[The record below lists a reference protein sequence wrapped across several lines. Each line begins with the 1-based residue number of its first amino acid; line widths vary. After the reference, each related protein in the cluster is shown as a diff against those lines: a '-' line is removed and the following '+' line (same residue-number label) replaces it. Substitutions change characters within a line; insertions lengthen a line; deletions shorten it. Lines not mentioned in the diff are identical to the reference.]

1 MSKTIKMLGLAV
13 ICLPLV
19 FSLLHQSES
28 AIGQSGSWLAFLPYS
43 NNWIVGMI
51 LPSFGISIAI
61 IVLLSGPVRI
71 RAMRLLNSGP
81 YLSLLALMFLVWFF
95 VTIEVGLRSLSSK
108 HTPSPLHVGMNY
120 IGYRGPV
127 LSIIKPEDTHY
138 IAAIG
143 GSTTYGNGVDWWEAW
158 PAYFEEYLNVD
169 GTTKNH
175 HIFRVA
181 NLGLEAAGFDC
192 GIRRFRHF
200 SNLYKFDVLVIHAGY
215 NGIGDWCQ
223 LWLPINTKLRDV
235 SLLIHVVMEFLE
247 GQTSYM
253 NMMELVHRVV
263 VTMDKNTDA
272 NESTEDFVQMYV
284 EFVADVLRNG
294 TKVVAILQPRPASQ
308 LAGSE
313 ISDTNKVDDLM
324 QRLALRGD
332 ILGSSLIK
340 RFGDFDEFILVDLHG
355 VDIDQYRAD
364 SIHLMPEGNRYISEI
379 IASKLLES
387 YDK

>member
-1 MSKTIKMLGLAV
+1 MSKTVKMVGLAV
-13 ICLPLV
+13 IFLPFL

-43 NNWIVGMI
+43 NNWIVGII
-51 LPSFGISIAI
+51 LPSLGISIAS

-71 RAMRLLNSGP
+71 RVMRLLNGGP
-81 YLSLLALMFLVWFF
+81 YLSLMALMFFVWLF
-95 VTIEVGLRSLSSK
+95 VTVEVGLRSLSSK

-127 LSIIKPEDTHY
+127 ISLIKPEDTHY

-158 PAYFEEYLNVD
+158 PAYFEEHLNVYVNTND
-169 GTTKNH
+169 H
-175 HIFRVA
+175 HSFRVA
-181 NLGLEAAGFDC
+181 NLGLEGAGLDC

-200 SNLYKFDVLVIHAGY
+200 SKMYKFDVLVIHAGY

-247 GQTSYM
+247 GQTSYI
-253 NMMELVHRVV
+253 NMMESINRVV
-263 VTMDKNTDA
+263 VTIDKNTDA
-272 NESTEDFVQMYV
+272 NEATEDFVQMYV

-294 TKVVAILQPRPASQ
+294 TKVVAILQPSPASQ

-313 ISDTNKVDDLM
+313 ISDASTADDLM

-340 RFGDFDEFILVDLHG
+340 RFGNFDEFILVDLHA

-364 SIHLMPEGNRYISEI
+364 SIHLMPDGNRYISEI
-379 IASKLLES
+379 IASKLLDS

>member
-1 MSKTIKMLGLAV
+1 MVGLAV
-13 ICLPLV
+13 IFLPFL

-51 LPSFGISIAI
+51 LPSLGISIAS

-71 RAMRLLNSGP
+71 RAMRLLNGGP
-81 YLSLLALMFLVWFF
+81 YLSLMALMFFVWLF
-95 VTIEVGLRSLSSK
+95 VTVEVGLRSLSSK

-127 LSIIKPEDTHY
+127 ISIIKPEDTHY

-158 PAYFEEYLNVD
+158 PAYFEEHLNVYVNTND
-169 GTTKNH
+169 H
-175 HIFRVA
+175 HSFRVA
-181 NLGLEAAGFDC
+181 NLGLEGAGLDC

-200 SNLYKFDVLVIHAGY
+200 SKMYKFDVLVIHAGY

-247 GQTSYM
+247 GQTSYI
-253 NMMELVHRVV
+253 NMMESINRVV
-263 VTMDKNTDA
+263 VTIDKNTDA
-272 NESTEDFVQMYV
+272 NEATEDFVQMYV

-294 TKVVAILQPRPASQ
+294 TKVVAILQPSPASQ

-313 ISDTNKVDDLM
+313 ISDASTSDDLM

-340 RFGDFDEFILVDLHG
+340 RFGNFDEFILVDLHA

-379 IASKLLES
+379 IASKLLDS

>member
-1 MSKTIKMLGLAV
+1 M
-13 ICLPLV
+13 
-19 FSLLHQSES
+19 
-28 AIGQSGSWLAFLPYS
+28 
-43 NNWIVGMI
+43 
-51 LPSFGISIAI
+51 
-61 IVLLSGPVRI
+61 
-71 RAMRLLNSGP
+71 
-81 YLSLLALMFLVWFF
+81 
-95 VTIEVGLRSLSSK
+95 
-108 HTPSPLHVGMNY
+108 
-120 IGYRGPV
+120 
-127 LSIIKPEDTHY
+127 
-138 IAAIG
+138 
-143 GSTTYGNGVDWWEAW
+143 
-158 PAYFEEYLNVD
+158 
-169 GTTKNH
+169 
-175 HIFRVA
+175 
-181 NLGLEAAGFDC
+181 
-192 GIRRFRHF
+192 
-200 SNLYKFDVLVIHAGY
+200 
-215 NGIGDWCQ
+215 
-223 LWLPINTKLRDV
+223 PINTKLRDV

-253 NMMELVHRVV
+253 NMIELVHRVV
-263 VTMDKNTDA
+263 VPMDKNTDA

-284 EFVADVLRNG
+284 EFVEDVLRNG